1 MIESKQTLSGK
12 VYWAVTPP
20 LTRLVGRAAWRLE
33 IDSGEGF
40 PDPPFVIASNHH
52 SFLDAFLISA
62 AYREKV
68 RFLALDDLF
77 GNYGWVDFSLTAYDV
92 IPIKRG
98 AVALGPLRHALDHL
112 STGGVVGVFP
122 EGTRHS
128 GFDPARVRRGA
139 AWLAV
144 RAGVPLVPVAVVGS
158 ENVLGPDNKLHRGRI
173 RVRVGPSLH
182 PSGSGRRE
190 VGALMDRWTDW
201 VSFALTQGG

>member
-1 MIESKQTLSGK
+1 MIDSKQTLSGR

-20 LTRLVGRAAWRLE
+20 LVETLGRVAWRLE
-33 IDSGEGF
+33 IDLGDGF

-68 RFLALDDLF
+68 RFLALEDLF
-77 GNYGWVDFSLTAYDV
+77 GNYHWVDFSLAAYDV

-122 EGTRHS
+122 EGTRHAE
-128 GFDPARVRRGA
+128 FDPARVRRGA

-144 RAGVPLVPVAVVGS
+144 RAGVPLVPMAVLGS
-158 ENVLGPDNKLHRGRI
+158 EKVLGPDNKLHRGR
-173 RVRVGPSLH
+173 VQVKVGPILR
-182 PSGSGRRE
+182 PPGSGRGE
-190 VGALMDRWTDW
+190 VAPLMDRWADW
-201 VSFALTQGG
+201 VSFAVT